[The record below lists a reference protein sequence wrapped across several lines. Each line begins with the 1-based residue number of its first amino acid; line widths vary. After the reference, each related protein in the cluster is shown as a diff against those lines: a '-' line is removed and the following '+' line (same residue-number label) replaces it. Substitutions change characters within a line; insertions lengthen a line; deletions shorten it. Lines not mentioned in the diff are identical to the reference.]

1 MAVGGDGPRS
11 NRDLSAEHRTVDP
24 AHGPVYDAARP
35 PLAGGTFDVDLQ
47 GRQEPPGEIV
57 TDRDQASP
65 APEVILAGAI
75 ATVARAAD
83 PDRALASLL
92 SAATASVAADR
103 GAVVLWDGERGQL
116 ALVASVGHTPAAAAA
131 FESAVA
137 TNPEHPVAR
146 TAHGQTA
153 VLGAETTDEAGATL
167 VTATWPLRVTTD
179 GVEIPL
185 GALSVSRP
193 APWSVGESDATML
206 AACADLIAITV
217 DRARLVAAAQEQGEW
232 QERMAHT
239 DALTGLA
246 NARTLSRVLEL
257 ELARAGRQGTDLS
270 IALFDV
276 DDLADA
282 NDEGGPGSGDDIL
295 REVAATLAES
305 VRLVDTVARWGGDE
319 FLIVA
324 PGSAGITVAQR
335 VLDAFAARPASK
347 GRPIT
352 VSAGVARFPADGA
365 SSDQLV
371 AAAEAAL
378 RTAKSAGRGTL
389 AAADAR

>member
-1 MAVGGDGPRS
+1 M
-11 NRDLSAEHRTVDP
+11 
-24 AHGPVYDAARP
+24 
-35 PLAGGTFDVDLQ
+35 
-47 GRQEPPGEIV
+47 
-57 TDRDQASP
+57 TDRDQASI
-65 APEVILAGAI
+65 ASDVSLAAAI
-75 ATVARAAD
+75 ATVARSVD

-92 SAATASVAADR
+92 SAAMASVAADR
-103 GAVVLWDGERGQL
+103 GAVVLWDGERGRL
-116 ALVASVGHTPAAAAA
+116 MVSASIGHTPAAAAA
-131 FESAVA
+131 FETAVA
-137 TNPEHPVAR
+137 TNSEHPVAR

-153 VLGAETTDEAGATL
+153 ILGAETTDETGGPL
-167 VTATWPLRVTTD
+167 LTATWPLRVTSD
-179 GVEIPL
+179 GVEVPL

-193 APWSVGESDATML
+193 APWSFGESHATLL
-206 AACADLIAITV
+206 AAWADLIAITV
-217 DRARLVAAAQEQGEW
+217 DRARLSAAAQEHGEW

-276 DDLADA
+276 DDLAGA
-282 NDEGGPGSGDDIL
+282 NTEGGPGFGDDIL

-324 PGSAGITVAQR
+324 PGSAGVTVAQR

-378 RTAKSAGRGTL
+378 RTAKASGRGAL

>member
-1 MAVGGDGPRS
+1 M
-11 NRDLSAEHRTVDP
+11 T
-24 AHGPVYDAARP
+24 
-35 PLAGGTFDVDLQ
+35 
-47 GRQEPPGEIV
+47 V
-57 TDRDQASP
+57 TDRDRTST
-65 APEVILAGAI
+65 APDVILAGAI
-75 ATVARAAD
+75 ATVARADD
-83 PDRALASLL
+83 PDRALADLL
-92 SAATASVAADR
+92 SAATASVVADR

-116 ALVASVGHTPAAAAA
+116 VVAASVGYGPAEAAA
-131 FESAVA
+131 FEAAVS
-137 TNPEHPVAR
+137 TNPDHPVAR

-153 VLGAETTDEAGATL
+153 VLGVETADESGAAV

-179 GVEIPL
+179 GVEVPL
-185 GALSVSRP
+185 GALSVSQT

-217 DRARLVAAAQEQGEW
+217 DRARLMASAQEQGEW
-232 QERMAHT
+232 QERRAHT

-276 DDLADA
+276 DDLAGA
-282 NDEGGPGSGDDIL
+282 NKEDGPGSGDDIL

-305 VRLVDTVARWGGDE
+305 VRLVDTVGRWGGDE

-324 PGSAGITVAQR
+324 PGSAGMTVAQR
-335 VLDAFAARPASK
+335 VLDAFAARSTSRA
-347 GRPIT
+347 RAIT

-365 SSDQLV
+365 SSTELV
-371 AAAEAAL
+371 GAAEMALGAAK
-378 RTAKSAGRGTL
+378 AAGPGAV
-389 AAADAR
+389 AAADAG

>member
-1 MAVGGDGPRS
+1 MPGVTVTER
-11 NRDLSAEHRTVDP
+11 NRASTTP
-24 AHGPVYDAARP
+24 DA
-35 PLAGGTFDVDLQ
+35 
-47 GRQEPPGEIV
+47 
-57 TDRDQASP
+57 
-65 APEVILAGAI
+65 ILAGAI

-83 PDRALASLL
+83 PDHALMSLL
-92 SAATASVAADR
+92 SAATESVTANR

-116 ALVASVGHTPAAAAA
+116 VVAASVGFEPNEAAA
-131 FESAVA
+131 FESAMA
-137 TNPEHPVAR
+137 ANADHPVAR

-153 VLGAETTDEAGATL
+153 ILGAESAGADGAAT
-167 VTATWPLRVTTD
+167 VTATWPLRVTSD
-179 GVEIPL
+179 GVEVPL

-193 APWSVGESDATML
+193 APWPVNETDASML

-217 DRARLVAAAQEQGEW
+217 DRARLAASAQERGDW
-232 QERMAHT
+232 HERMAHT

-257 ELARAGRQGTDLS
+257 EISRAGRQGTELS

-276 DDLADA
+276 DDMGGA
-282 NDEGGPGSGDDIL
+282 NAEGGPGAGDDIL

-324 PGSAGITVAQR
+324 PGSAGMTVAQR
-335 VLDAFAARPASK
+335 VLDALAARPTSK

-352 VSAGVARFPADGA
+352 VSAGVARFPADGT

-371 AAAEAAL
+371 AAAETAL
-378 RTAKSAGRGTL
+378 RAAKTSGHGAL
-389 AAADAR
+389 AAAEAG